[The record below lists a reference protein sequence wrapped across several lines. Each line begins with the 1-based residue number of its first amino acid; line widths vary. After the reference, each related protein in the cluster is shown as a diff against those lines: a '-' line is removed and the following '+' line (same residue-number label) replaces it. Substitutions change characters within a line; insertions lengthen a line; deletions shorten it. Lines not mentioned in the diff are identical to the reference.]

1 MHVLKRP
8 HLIFIFLSFFDF
20 RSTAQICQS
29 LGDPIV
35 KKTFG
40 AGANPGATLP
50 PGTNN
55 YTYVASDCPD
65 DGEYTIRNSSA
76 ACFGGSWYNVVADHT
91 GDPQG
96 YFMLINASF
105 DPGDFYLDTVRGL
118 CGNTTYQLSSWVLNI
133 LGSGSCGTPI
143 QPNLTFK
150 VERTD
155 GTVLASLNA
164 AIPQEGSPVWK
175 EYGVFFTTPP
185 GVSDVVLRIRNNAP
199 GGCGNDL
206 ALDDISF
213 RACGPQI
220 NVNFN
225 GSTVPEAEFCE
236 GTAKSFQ
243 FNANIS
249 SGFNTPVLLWQE
261 KIDNGIWTDIP
272 GETASTFLK
281 NFPVATSPGK
291 YQYRVTVAEAGNIS
305 SPNCRVS
312 SSPLTVTIHSLP
324 VVLVSSNSPIC
335 EGVPVELSVSGGGQY
350 EWSGPLSFQTTETNP
365 AIQNASPAMSGIY
378 TVVVTSDFGCQK
390 TGQTSVTIHPKPEI
404 NLNPSSAMLCRGDSL
419 LIEVTGANTY
429 SWLPAEGL
437 NTDQPDFVWAK
448 PLASVTYR
456 VNGENGFGCLD
467 TASVSVTVLQ
477 KPVADAGPDKVAIL
491 HEPLQLAGSALGEGY
506 TVEWSPPASLSDP
519 RILEPMALP
528 QADQYYVLQL
538 TSVSG
543 CGSDRDTMFVK
554 LYNAI
559 CIPNAFTPN
568 GDGLND
574 FWRIPALLAYKMYRV
589 SVFNRW
595 GAKVFETNDIAEGW
609 NGKVGGVEQP
619 AGVYVY
625 IINIG
630 NNSDFYKGSFTLIR

>member
-1 MHVLKRP
+1 
-8 HLIFIFLSFFDF
+8 
-20 RSTAQICQS
+20 
-29 LGDPIV
+29 
-35 KKTFG
+35 
-40 AGANPGATLP
+40 
-50 PGTNN
+50 
-55 YTYVASDCPD
+55 
-65 DGEYTIRNSSA
+65 
-76 ACFGGSWYNVVADHT
+76 
-91 GDPQG
+91 
-96 YFMLINASF
+96 
-105 DPGDFYLDTVRGL
+105 
-118 CGNTTYQLSSWVLNI
+118 
-133 LGSGSCGTPI
+133 
-143 QPNLTFK
+143 
-150 VERTD
+150 
-155 GTVLASLNA
+155 
-164 AIPQEGSPVWK
+164 
-175 EYGVFFTTPP
+175 
-185 GVSDVVLRIRNNAP
+185 
-199 GGCGNDL
+199 
-206 ALDDISF
+206 
-213 RACGPQI
+213 
-220 NVNFN
+220 
-225 GSTVPEAEFCE
+225 
-236 GTAKSFQ
+236 
-243 FNANIS
+243 
-249 SGFNTPVLLWQE
+249 
-261 KIDNGIWTDIP
+261 
-272 GETASTFLK
+272 
-281 NFPVATSPGK
+281 
-291 YQYRVTVAEAGNIS
+291 
-305 SPNCRVS
+305 
-312 SSPLTVTIHSLP
+312 
-324 VVLVSSNSPIC
+324 
-335 EGVPVELSVSGGGQY
+335 
-350 EWSGPLSFQTTETNP
+350 
-365 AIQNASPAMSGIY
+365 
-378 TVVVTSDFGCQK
+378 
-390 TGQTSVTIHPKPEI
+390 
-404 NLNPSSAMLCRGDSL
+404 MLCRGDSL

-506 TVEWSPPASLSDP
+506 TVEWSPAASLSDP
-519 RILEPMALP
+519 RILEPMASP